1 MEKEGGKRGG
11 KFGEGMRDR
20 LVSKVSSEKNHLR
33 QAGWRV
39 CVQEFEGCKRCKEL
53 EIN

>member
-20 LVSKVSSEKNHLR
+20 LVSKVSTVKRLL
-33 QAGWRV
+33 APGWM
-39 CVQEFEGCKRCKEL
+39 EGVHPGL
-53 EIN
+53 QGV